1 VSTVKVNSL
10 SRLGIIVLLGACV
23 LEGPPLFS
31 RQTPMT
37 KSPTIPKFS
46 HVLVIVFENREYG
59 DVVGNSKLR
68 NFNGYARSNALLTRY
83 FGVTHPSLPNYLALL
98 GGDTFG
104 IRTDCVDCFIDAR
117 SLPDLLESAG
127 RTWKS
132 YQEGLPEAGFS
143 GPFQGNYAMKH
154 NPFVYFDAIRNNP
167 DRLRGGV
174 VPLSELEA
182 DLAAGTLP
190 DFAFI
195 TPDMCHSG
203 HDCDSAMS
211 DAWLGR
217 MAGLILASPSFDAS
231 SLLVL
236 TFDEGTSNQGCC
248 GSKRLANGGRIA
260 TVLVSPLVRPGFKDP
275 TPYSHYSLL
284 KTIARSWGLE
294 ELGKAADTAVSPIA
308 LPWK

>member
-1 VSTVKVNSL
+1 MSTVKATSL
-10 SRLGIIVLLGACV
+10 RRLGILVVLSACV
-23 LEGPPLFS
+23 LPCPRLFS
-31 RQTPMT
+31 QQTRVT
-37 KSPTIPKFS
+37 GGRAVPKFS
-46 HVLVIVFENREYG
+46 HVIVIFFENREYG
-59 DVVGNSKLR
+59 DVIGNSKFK
-68 NFNGYARSNALLTRY
+68 NFNGYARSHTLLTRY

-104 IRTDCVDCFIDAR
+104 IRTDCVDCFINAR
-117 SLPDLLESAG
+117 SLPDLLESSG

-132 YQEGLPEAGFS
+132 YHEGLPEAGFT

-154 NPFVYFDAIRNNP
+154 NPFVYFDAIRNDP
-167 DRLRGGV
+167 DRLKRGV

-195 TPDMCHSG
+195 SPDMCHSG
-203 HDCDSAMS
+203 HDCDSAIS
-211 DAWLGR
+211 DAWLAR
-217 MAGLILASPSFDAS
+217 IAGLVLASPAFDAS

-248 GSKRLANGGRIA
+248 GSKRLANGGKIA
-260 TVLVSPLVRPGFKDP
+260 TVLISPLVRSGFKDP

-284 KTIARSWGLE
+284 KTIAWSWGLE
-294 ELGKAADTAVSPIA
+294 ELGKAADPAVSPIA